1 MNLFEMLN
9 TDTKEIQNLLDK
21 SMKKLPNDQYKV
33 VVCQSC
39 GKPNRFSYKNLYEK
53 TKIGRK
59 IIKKCEKCNES
70 IILKKE
76 D

>member
-9 TDTKEIQNLLDK
+9 TDTKEIHDLLNK
-21 SMKKLPNDQYKV
+21 SVKHLPTDQYKV

-59 IIKKCEKCNES
+59 IIKKCEKCGES
-70 IILKKE
+70 IILKK

>member
-9 TDTKEIQNLLDK
+9 TDTKDIHDLLNKSVKNL
-21 SMKKLPNDQYKV
+21 PTDQYKV
-33 VVCQSC
+33 MVCQSC

-59 IIKKCEKCNES
+59 IIKKCEKCGES
-70 IILKKE
+70 IILKK